1 MPKHENKQ
9 NGKDEKNSK
18 IKYKYEISNKEFFI
32 NPYTFLERNKKV
44 NREEKEQ
51 VVGNHTGVFVC
62 RIYPKTPL
70 LIPDVFKKQE
80 IVDRKE
86 KNTKN
91 KEIKHF
97 SYPFFRLGDNP
108 VIPGSSIRGPLR
120 SVYEALTDS
129 CYSTARS
136 GQYITARTKSP
147 FLPGLLIKKKG
158 KWELHLATRYLLP
171 MKDYGARPFDGDK
184 IFKYEEVIDN
194 YGEAVYF
201 NGVKHTEN
209 IRGRNVTQYRV
220 LDTSKVKEQGY
231 KLGYYY
237 IGEYI
242 NRKKY
247 ESIFKKYKLESD
259 NSEVIEKCFEQ
270 LKEIQ
275 KKYMDEKINQKF
287 VSLRK
292 PGNKDH
298 HGGYKQVDL
307 KKFEEANDAVLPIWY
322 KKNTNPD
329 KKVEYYFSLANI
341 GRFRY
346 ETSMDEILGKQD
358 DGRMQD
364 DCRMPCHDVKK
375 LCKTCSLFGMV
386 GDEEGFGSHIRIT
399 DAIFEGTISEKKKP
413 YNLTELRT
421 PHPSYLPFYADVND
435 YSLGY
440 DATKC
445 NIKGRKFYRHFSPD
459 YEELDKLDPKKID
472 SKMEGIGIDEG
483 SFRFKVYFENLTQEQ
498 LDELATL
505 LCLGQNNED
514 GNLCFKLGH
523 GKPLGFGSAKIVIES
538 LEERVFNHY
547 IIDESK
553 GDKKNY
559 EYKKK
564 IYSDLKKWNI
574 HKESGSEEEMSK
586 IQKSIEAM
594 RSILDITVFT
604 NLDKNTKVAYPYVVD
619 KRKDK
624 SQKLAIND
632 LASSKWFSENLKLG
646 GDIPKYILKQSSV
659 DINKQKLPVIELK
672 EDEKKK

>member
-1 MPKHENKQ
+1 M
-9 NGKDEKNSK
+9 S
-18 IKYKYEISNKEFFI
+18 YRFSNNNYFI

-44 NREEKEQ
+44 NREEKEK
-51 VVGNHTGVFVC
+51 VVGNHTGVFFC

-70 LIPDVFKKQE
+70 LIPDVFKKKE

-147 FLPGLLIKKKG
+147 FLPGLLIKESG
-158 KWELHLATRYLLP
+158 KWKLHSATRYLLP
-171 MKDYGARPFDGDK
+171 MEDYGARPFDGGE
-184 IFKYEEVIDN
+184 IFKYKEVIDN

-209 IRGRNVTQYRV
+209 IRGRRIPQYRV
-220 LDTSKVKEQGY
+220 LDTSEVKKDGY

-247 ESIFKKYKLESD
+247 ESIFKKGNLESD
-259 NSEVIEKCFEQ
+259 DSEVIEKYFEQ

-275 KKYMDEKINQKF
+275 KKYMDDKINQKF
-287 VSLRK
+287 VSPRE
-292 PGNKDH
+292 PGNKDY

-322 KKNTNPD
+322 KNNTNKD

-358 DGRMQD
+358 DG
-364 DCRMPCHDVKK
+364 RMPCHDVKK

-399 DAIFEGTISEKKKP
+399 DAIFEGTISEKKNP

-421 PHPSYLPFYADVND
+421 PHPSYLPFYADVNN

-440 DATKC
+440 DATEC
-445 NIKGRKFYRHFSPD
+445 NIKGRKFYRHFIPD
-459 YEELDKLDPKKID
+459 YKGLGKLDPKKID

-505 LCLGQNNED
+505 LCLGENNKD

-538 LEERVFNHY
+538 LEERKFEYNSYEQIEEQTNSQVKY
-547 IIDESK
+547 TKAIDDNLSK
-553 GDKKNY
+553 WDIVQENR
-559 EYKKK
+559 EL
-564 IYSDLKKWNI
+564 SD
-574 HKESGSEEEMSK
+574 

-594 RSILDITVFT
+594 RSILDRTIFT
-604 NLDKNTKVAYPYVVD
+604 KLDANTKVAYPYVVD
-619 KRKDK
+619 RRNDR
-624 SQKLAIND
+624 SQRLAIND
-632 LASSKWFSENLKLG
+632 LASSKWFSENMRLGQNSPRYSLK
-646 GDIPKYILKQSSV
+646 SSSSEI
-659 DINKQKLPVIELK
+659 DEQKLPVLELR
-672 EDEKKK
+672 ED

>member
-1 MPKHENKQ
+1 MPDNNKC
-9 NGKDEKNSK
+9 NGKNNE
-18 IKYKYEISNKEFFI
+18 IKYKYESSDKIFFI
-32 NPYTFLERNKKV
+32 NPYTFSEGSKTV
-44 NREEKEQ
+44 NREEQEQ
-51 VVGNHTGVFVC
+51 EHESHTGVFVC

-70 LIPDVFKKQE
+70 LIPDVLEKEE
-80 IVDRKE
+80 IADRKE

-97 SYPFFRLGDNP
+97 SYPFFKVGDKP

-120 SVYEALTDS
+120 SIYEALTDS

-136 GQYITARTKSP
+136 GQYVTARTKSP
-147 FLPGLLIKKKG
+147 FLPGLLIKENG
-158 KWELHLATRYLLP
+158 KWELHSATRYLLP
-171 MKDYGARPFDGDK
+171 IKEYGARPFDDGK

-194 YGEAVYF
+194 HGWSVYF
-201 NGVKHTEN
+201 KWVEHTEN

-220 LDTSKVKEQGY
+220 LNTSKVEKPGY
-231 KLGYYY
+231 EEGYYY

-247 ESIFKKYKLESD
+247 ESIFKKDNLESD

-287 VSLRK
+287 VSSRE
-292 PGNKDH
+292 PRNKNH

-346 ETSMDEILGKQD
+346 ETSIDEILGTNA
-358 DGRMQD
+358 DG
-364 DCRMPCHDVKK
+364 RMPCHDVKK
-375 LCKTCSLFGMV
+375 LCKACSLFGMV

-399 DAIFEGTISEKKKP
+399 DAIFDGNIDKAIKT

-440 DATKC
+440 DAAEC
-445 NIKGRKFYRHFSPD
+445 NIKGRKFYRHFIPD
-459 YEELDKLDPKKID
+459 YKALKSLDIKKID
-472 SKMEGIGIDEG
+472 SKMEGIGEG
-483 SFRFKVYFENLTQEQ
+483 SFRFKVYFENVTQRQ
-498 LDELATL
+498 LDDLATL
-505 LCLGQNNED
+505 LCLGENKAD
-514 GNLCFKLGH
+514 GNFCFKLGY

-538 LEERVFNHY
+538 LEERIFNNC
-547 IIDESK
+547 IADENE
-553 GDKKNY
+553 GIQ
-559 EYKKK
+559 EYYKYTKK
-564 IYSDLKKWNI
+564 ICSDLEKWNI
-574 HKESGSEEEMSK
+574 HKESDNKEDLSDV
-586 IQKSIEAM
+586 QKSIEAM

-624 SQKLAIND
+624 SKNPAIND

-646 GDIPKYILKQSSV
+646 GNRPKYILNSSST
-659 DINKQKLPVIELK
+659 DINEQKLPVMELK
-672 EDEKKK
+672 EDEDKK

>member
-1 MPKHENKQ
+1 M
-9 NGKDEKNSK
+9 S
-18 IKYKYEISNKEFFI
+18 YRFSNNNYFI

-44 NREEKEQ
+44 NREEKEK
-51 VVGNHTGVFVC
+51 VVGNHTGVFFC

-70 LIPDVFKKQE
+70 LIPDVFKKKE

-147 FLPGLLIKKKG
+147 FLPGLLIKESG
-158 KWELHLATRYLLP
+158 KWKLHSATRYLLP
-171 MKDYGARPFDGDK
+171 MEDYGARPFDGGE
-184 IFKYEEVIDN
+184 IFKYKEVIDN

-209 IRGRNVTQYRV
+209 IRGRRIPQYRV
-220 LDTSKVKEQGY
+220 LDTSEVKKDGY

-247 ESIFKKYKLESD
+247 ESIFKKGNLESD
-259 NSEVIEKCFEQ
+259 DSEVIEKCFEQ

-275 KKYMDEKINQKF
+275 KKYMDDKINQKF
-287 VSLRK
+287 VSPRV
-292 PGNKDH
+292 PGNKDY

-307 KKFEEANDAVLPIWY
+307 KKFEEANKAVLPIWY
-322 KKNTNPD
+322 KKNTNQD

-346 ETSMDEILGKQD
+346 ETSMDKILGKQD
-358 DGRMQD
+358 DG
-364 DCRMPCHDVKK
+364 RMPCHDVKK

-399 DAIFEGTISEKKKP
+399 DAIFDGNIGKAIKK

-421 PHPSYLPFYADVND
+421 PHPSYLPFYADVNN

-445 NIKGRKFYRHFSPD
+445 NIKGRKFYRHFIPD
-459 YEELDKLDPKKID
+459 YEGLRKLDTKKID
-472 SKMEGIGIDEG
+472 SQMEGIGIDGESIG
-483 SFRFKVYFENLTQEQ
+483 KDEVFFRFKVYFENLTQEQ

-505 LCLGQNNED
+505 LCLGENKKD

-538 LEERVFNHY
+538 LEERIFNHY
-547 IIDESK
+547 VIDENK

-564 IYSDLKKWNI
+564 IYSDLEKWNI
-574 HKESGSEEEMSK
+574 HKKSGSEEELSK
-586 IQKSIEAM
+586 IQKSIKAM

-604 NLDKNTKVAYPYVVD
+604 NLNENIKVAYPYVVD

-624 SQKLAIND
+624 SKNPAIND

-646 GDIPKYILKQSSV
+646 GNKPEYTLKHSSADI
-659 DINKQKLPVIELK
+659 DDQKLPVIELK
-672 EDEKKK
+672 EDEDN

>member
-1 MPKHENKQ
+1 M
-9 NGKDEKNSK
+9 S
-18 IKYKYEISNKEFFI
+18 YRFSNNNYFI

-44 NREEKEQ
+44 NREEKEK
-51 VVGNHTGVFVC
+51 VVGNHTGVFFC

-70 LIPDVFKKQE
+70 LIPDVFKKKE
-80 IVDRKE
+80 IVDRKD

-147 FLPGLLIKKKG
+147 FLPGLLIKESG
-158 KWELHLATRYLLP
+158 KWKLHSATRYLLP
-171 MKDYGARPFDGDK
+171 MEDYGARPFDGGE
-184 IFKYEEVIDN
+184 IFKYKEVIDN

-209 IRGRNVTQYRV
+209 IRGRRIPQYRV
-220 LDTSKVKEQGY
+220 LDTSEVKKDGY

-247 ESIFKKYKLESD
+247 ESIFKKGNLESD
-259 NSEVIEKCFEQ
+259 DSEVIEKCFEQ

-275 KKYMDEKINQKF
+275 KKYMDDKINQKF
-287 VSLRK
+287 VSPRE
-292 PGNKDH
+292 PGNKDY

-322 KKNTNPD
+322 KNNTNKD

-358 DGRMQD
+358 DG
-364 DCRMPCHDVKK
+364 RMPCHDVKK

-399 DAIFEGTISEKKKP
+399 DAIFEGTISEKKNP

-421 PHPSYLPFYADVND
+421 PHPSYLPFYADVNN

-440 DATKC
+440 DATEC
-445 NIKGRKFYRHFSPD
+445 NIKGRKFYRHFIPD
-459 YEELDKLDPKKID
+459 YKGLGKLDPKKID

-498 LDELATL
+498 LNELATL
-505 LCLGQNNED
+505 LCLGENNKN

-538 LEERVFNHY
+538 LEERTFEYTGHKQMEEQSNSEVKY
-547 IIDESK
+547 TKVIDDNLSK
-553 GDKKNY
+553 WDIVQENR
-559 EYKKK
+559 EL
-564 IYSDLKKWNI
+564 SA
-574 HKESGSEEEMSK
+574 M
-586 IQKSIEAM
+586 QQSIEAM
-594 RSILDITVFT
+594 RSILDITIFT
-604 NLDKNTKVAYPYVVD
+604 KLDANTKVTYPYVVD
-619 KRKDK
+619 RRNDR
-624 SQKLAIND
+624 SQRLAIND
-632 LASSKWFSENLKLG
+632 LASSKWFSENMRLGQNSPRYSLK
-646 GDIPKYILKQSSV
+646 SSSSEI
-659 DINKQKLPVIELK
+659 DEQKLPVLELR
-672 EDEKKK
+672 ED

>member
-9 NGKDEKNSK
+9 NGKNNK
-18 IKYKYEISNKEFFI
+18 IKYKYEFSNKEFFI
-32 NPYTFLERNKKV
+32 NPYTFLKGSEEV

-51 VVGNHTGVFVC
+51 ALGNHTGVFVC

-70 LIPDVFKKQE
+70 LIPDVLEKEE
-80 IVDRKE
+80 IADRKE

-97 SYPFFRLGDNP
+97 SYPFFKLGDKP
-108 VIPGSSIRGPLR
+108 AIPGSSIRGPLR
-120 SVYEALTDS
+120 SIYEALTDS

-147 FLPGLLIKKKG
+147 FLPGLLEKKNG
-158 KWELHLATRYLLP
+158 KWELHSATRYLLP
-171 MKDYGARPFDGDK
+171 IEDYRASAFDNGERV
-184 IFKYEEVIDN
+184 KYSDVIDN
-194 YGEAVYF
+194 YGEHVYF
-201 NGVKHTEN
+201 KGVEHTEN
-209 IRGRNVTQYRV
+209 IRGRNVTQHRV
-220 LDTSKVKEQGY
+220 LETSEVKKLGY
-231 KLGYYY
+231 EKGYYY

-247 ESIFKKYKLESD
+247 ESIFKKVDLESN

-275 KKYMDEKINQKF
+275 KKYMDDKINQKF
-287 VSLRK
+287 VSSRN
-292 PGNKDH
+292 PGNKDQH
-298 HGGYKQVDL
+298 SGYKQVDL
-307 KKFEEANDAVLPIWY
+307 KKFEEANKAVLPIWY
-322 KKNTNPD
+322 KKNKSNN

-358 DGRMQD
+358 NG
-364 DCRMPCHDVKK
+364 RMPCHDVKK

-399 DAIFEGTISEKKKP
+399 DAIFDGNIDKAIPE

-421 PHPSYLPFYADVND
+421 PHPSYLPFYADAND

-440 DATKC
+440 DAAKC
-445 NIKGRKFYRHFSPD
+445 NIKGRKFYRHFIPN
-459 YEELDKLDPKKID
+459 YEDLKSLDSKKID
-472 SKMEGIGIDEG
+472 SKMEGIVEG
-483 SFRFKVYFENLTQEQ
+483 SFKFKVYFENLTQEQ
-498 LDELATL
+498 LDDLATL
-505 LCLGQNNED
+505 LCLGENKKN

-538 LEERVFNHY
+538 LEERNFNNCIADENEENQDHY
-547 IIDESK
+547 K
-553 GDKKNY
+553 Y
-559 EYKKK
+559 TKK
-564 IYSDLKKWNI
+564 IYSDLEKWNI
-574 HKESGSEEEMSK
+574 HKESGSEEEISK
-586 IQKSIEAM
+586 IQKSIKAM
-594 RSILDITVFT
+594 RSILDITLFT
-604 NLDKNTKVAYPYVVD
+604 DLKENIKVAYPYVVD

-624 SQKLAIND
+624 SKNPAIND

-646 GDIPKYILKQSSV
+646 GNRPKYILKQSGV
-659 DINKQKLPVIELK
+659 DINAQKLPVIELK
-672 EDEKKK
+672 EDEDKK

>member
-9 NGKDEKNSK
+9 NGKNNK
-18 IKYKYEISNKEFFI
+18 IKYKYEFSDKEFFI
-32 NPYTFLERNKKV
+32 NPYTFLEGSKTV

-51 VVGNHTGVFVC
+51 LLESHTGVFVC

-70 LIPDVFKKQE
+70 LIPDVSKKEE

-97 SYPFFRLGDNP
+97 SYPFFRLEDDP

-129 CYSTARS
+129 CYSTTRS

-147 FLPGLLIKKKG
+147 FLPGLLIKENG
-158 KWELHLATRYLLP
+158 KWELHSATRYLLP
-171 MKDYGARPFDGDK
+171 MKDYGARPFDNGNIFDYSK
-184 IFKYEEVIDN
+184 IINN
-194 YGEAVYF
+194 YGGDVYF
-201 NGVKHTEN
+201 KGVKHTEN
-209 IRGRNVTQYRV
+209 IRGRNVTQHRV
-220 LDTSKVKEQGY
+220 LDTSEVKKPGY
-231 KLGYYY
+231 EKGYYY

-247 ESIFKKYKLESD
+247 ESIFKEKRIESSD
-259 NSEVIEKCFEQ
+259 CEIIEKCFEQ

-287 VSLRK
+287 VSSRE

-322 KKNTNPD
+322 KKNTNKD

-358 DGRMQD
+358 DG
-364 DCRMPCHDVKK
+364 RMPCHDVKK

-399 DAIFEGTISEKKKP
+399 DAIFEGTISEKKNP

-440 DATKC
+440 DAAEC
-445 NIKGRKFYRHFSPD
+445 NIKGRKFYRHFIPD
-459 YEELDKLDPKKID
+459 YEALRSLDIKKID
-472 SKMEGIGIDEG
+472 SKMEGIGEG
-483 SFRFKVYFENLTQEQ
+483 SFKFKVYFENLTQEQ

-505 LCLGQNNED
+505 LCLGDNNKD

-538 LEERVFNHY
+538 LEERIFNHY

-586 IQKSIEAM
+586 MQKSIEAM

-604 NLDKNTKVAYPYVVD
+604 NLDANTKVAYPYVVD

-624 SQKLAIND
+624 SQTPSIND

-646 GDIPKYILKQSSV
+646 GDRPRYILNSSST
-659 DINKQKLPVIELK
+659 DINEQKLPVMELK
-672 EDEKKK
+672 KDEKRK